1 MSPEEFI
8 KKHISDA
15 LLREGFPAE
24 VVMGGGQSVALIIT
38 VAALRP
44 PVRGAC
50 LLIVFSAPVSG
61 LSDQTTVAE
70 RSAGKKPAQR
80 KGQSSLF

>member
-8 KKHISDA
+8 KKHITNA

-24 VVMGGGQSVALIIT
+24 VAGGG
-38 VAALRP
+38 
-44 PVRGAC
+44 GAECGVDYYRRCSQATRKGSMFADC
-50 LLIVFSAPVSG
+50 LFRARQWAIG
-61 LSDQTTVAE
+61 QTTVAE